1 MNRRDFLQNRMYY
14 DRVIRKIRDSLEDR
28 VLTTKDAQRIA
39 DGITT
44 ENGLTGAIEKEL
56 LRDYAQKLSYLNE
69 DVATQRSDE
78 KFFGYVYSFIAGLG
92 IGAGAAY
99 FITYL
104 YAEPSLLTMA
114 EMIAA
119 AVIGPAVGIFLERQY
134 GLMR

>member
-44 ENGLTGAIEKEL
+44 ENGL
-56 LRDYAQKLSYLNE
+56 
-69 DVATQRSDE
+69 
-78 KFFGYVYSFIAGLG
+78 
-92 IGAGAAY
+92 
-99 FITYL
+99 
-104 YAEPSLLTMA
+104 
-114 EMIAA
+114 AA

-134 GLMR
+134 GLMRKMIFGNNEKSRMRYVREIKELLYFSTVNSLLL